1 MLNLRYIWFID
12 RYRYKFGNVQLM
24 DEHFYVEVI
33 ERGCKKESS
42 SGSFF
47 RELQYFSIAKKE

>member
-33 ERGCKKESS
+33 EDVKKKVAQGRSLGSS
-42 SGSFF
+42 SIS
-47 RELQYFSIAKKE
+47 A

>member
-12 RYRYKFGNVQLM
+12 RYKFGNVQLM

-33 ERGCKKESS
+33 EDVKKKVAQGSS
-42 SGSFF
+42 LGS
-47 RELQYFSIAKKE
+47 STISA